1 MKKPQNVVS
10 FSSETIRCQSNSSH
24 NKKSMHVKKYNIE
37 KKKNQNQKSFY
48 EFSLSLMISLWCF
61 VFLFYSKLGLSHDN
75 AGNSMAENESKHR
88 PNVCN
93 KQLDSPYPYITNAS
107 ENYSNGMLLELNVS
121 ATCNNSIVPQE
132 FATYRYSVPGTCRL
146 EEVVWR
152 ILGYTALICEV
163 KNLEKQNISQPKL
176 SNGKMTHPTYLN
188 FDEFRNITRQEKGKG
203 MPSQFANITHRF
215 EPDGTEYN
223 YASALKGA
231 KVVAHNKEAKG
242 ASNILVTNRD
252 KYLRNACSVVGKFVV
267 IELGE
272 ETLVDAVKIANF
284 EHYSSN
290 FKEFELYGSLVYP
303 TETWSPLGKFV
314 AANVKHL
321 QSFKL
326 PEPKWVRY
334 LKLNLLSHYG
344 SEFYCTLSVVEVY
357 GVDAIERM
365 LEDLFEGSKEP
376 VRNKLPDHNSTATPS
391 LRPEL
396 GSADSKGNGK
406 VQNKVPTANIQKE
419 KTEDAQ
425 RINEAVLNPSPTIKI
440 PDPLLEA
447 RQQPV
452 GRIPGDTVLKIL
464 MQKVRTLELNLS
476 VLEEYIKELNRRQ
489 QDVLPE
495 IDKELTRISL
505 LLQKSKAELE
515 DLMKWKETME
525 KGFTDLESWKK
536 GVSSHVNALVT
547 ENKMLRLDVEKI
559 TSDQANLESKELAVL
574 AVSLLFASIAVFKL
588 VSARLASLL
597 APSQSERVCRTN
609 SGWFL
614 ILLSSS
620 MTIFVTLLSG

>member
-10 FSSETIRCQSNSSH
+10 FSNETIRCQSSSDNKKNMH
-24 NKKSMHVKKYNIE
+24 NKYNNND

-61 VFLFYSKLGLSHDN
+61 VFLFYSKLGLSHDH
-75 AGNSMAENESKHR
+75 AGNSPAENESI
-88 PNVCN
+88 NVCN
-93 KQLDSPYPYITNAS
+93 KQLDSPYPYITNTS
-107 ENYSNGMLLELNVS
+107 DNFSNGMLLELNVS
-121 ATCNNSIVPQE
+121 ASCNNSIVPQE

-152 ILGYTALICEV
+152 VLGYTALICEV
-163 KNLEKQNISQPKL
+163 KKLETQNISQPKL
-176 SNGKMTHPTYLN
+176 SNGKMPHPTYLN
-188 FDEFRNITRQEKGKG
+188 FDEFRNITRQEKGWG
-203 MPSQFANITHRF
+203 MPSRFANITHRF

-231 KVVAHNKEAKG
+231 KVVAHNKEANG

-303 TETWSPLGKFV
+303 TEIWSPLGKFV

-326 PEPKWVRY
+326 LEPKWVRY
-334 LKLNLLSHYG
+334 LKLNLRSHYG

-365 LEDLFEGSKEP
+365 LEDLFEDSKEP
-376 VRNKLPDHNSTATPS
+376 VPNKLPDPNSTATPS
-391 LRPEL
+391 LGPEV
-396 GSADSKGNGK
+396 GSVDSKGNGK
-406 VQNKVPTANIQKE
+406 VQHGVATANIQPE

-425 RINEAVLNPSPTIKI
+425 RLNEDVSNPLPMIKI

-447 RQQPV
+447 RQQPT

-464 MQKVRTLELNLS
+464 MQKVRSLELNFS

-495 IDKELTRISL
+495 LNKELLRISL
-505 LLQKSKAELE
+505 LLDKSKAELE
-515 DLMKWKETME
+515 DLVKWKETME
-525 KGFTDLESWKK
+525 KGFTDLESWKTV
-536 GVSSHVNALVT
+536 VSSQVNALAA

-559 TSDQANLESKELAVL
+559 SSDQANLEAKELAVV
-574 AVSLLFASIAVFKL
+574 AVSLFFASFAIFKL
-588 VSARLASLL
+588 VSAQLAYFL

-609 SGWFL
+609 RGWFL